1 MPFGI
6 RFKKRTPTPTISPEN
21 ATPVL
26 LVSHENF
33 RNKIALIKSI
43 RQASGLGLK
52 DAKALA
58 DRFGAGEPTTVHC
71 LSEDHAL
78 HLIDDAAQ
86 LGVKAQHADAP
97 QPPTT

>member
-6 RFKKRTPTPTISPEN
+6 RFKKREPRPMISPEN
-21 ATPVL
+21 ATPVV

-33 RNKIALIKSI
+33 RHAIKLIKSI
-43 RQASGLGLK
+43 REATGLGLK
-52 DAKALA
+52 ESKDLA
-58 DRFGAGEPTTVHC
+58 DHFLAGNLTTIYC

-86 LGVKAQHADAP
+86 LGVTAKHADAP
-97 QPPTT
+97 

>member
-6 RFKKRTPTPTISPEN
+6 RFKKREPTPTISPEN
-21 ATPVL
+21 ATPVI
-26 LVSHENF
+26 LVSNENF

-43 RQASGLGLK
+43 RQATGLGLK
-52 DAKALA
+52 EAKDLCDA
-58 DRFGAGEPTTVHC
+58 FTAGQQPTIHC

-86 LGVKAQHADAP
+86 LGVTAKHADQMGP
-97 QPPTT
+97 

>member
-6 RFKKRTPTPTISPEN
+6 RFKKRTTTPTISPEN
-21 ATPVL
+21 ATPVV

-33 RNKIALIKSI
+33 RNKIALIKAI
-43 RQASGLGLK
+43 REATALGLK
-52 DAKALA
+52 DAKDLA
-58 DRFGAGEPTTVHC
+58 DQLTAGHPPTVPC

-86 LGVKAQHADAP
+86 LGVTAKHAE
-97 QPPTT
+97 QT

>member
-6 RFKKRTPTPTISPEN
+6 RFKKREPRPTISPAN
-21 ATPVL
+21 ATPVV

-43 RQASGLGLK
+43 REATGLGLK
-52 DAKALA
+52 ESKDLA
-58 DRFGAGEPTTVHC
+58 DDFTAGHQPTIHC

-78 HLIDDAAQ
+78 YFIDDTAQ
-86 LGVKAQHADAP
+86 LGVTAKHADQA
-97 QPPTT
+97 